1 MKRHIRGHLILNGVN
16 IKIVSLKTL
25 FMEIWVIS
33 APFHLNK
40 PGFAWMPSDSNGM

>member
-25 FMEIWVIS
+25 FYGN
-33 APFHLNK
+33 L
-40 PGFAWMPSDSNGM
+40 GY